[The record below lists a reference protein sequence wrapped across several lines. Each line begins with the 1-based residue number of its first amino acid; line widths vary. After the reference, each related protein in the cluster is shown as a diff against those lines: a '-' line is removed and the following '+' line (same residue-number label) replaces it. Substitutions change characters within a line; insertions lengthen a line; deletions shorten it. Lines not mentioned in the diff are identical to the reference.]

1 MKKKLY
7 TNNLRLISATIYP
20 SHIYVFKGFTYE
32 TAYHDLTNISEDTLK
47 IITADMFDNPG
58 YTAII
63 PDGSVIILLRTD
75 KCTDVSIVSHEAFH
89 ATEFI
94 MERVG
99 IEHCRETSE
108 AFAYLLGYIVEEI
121 MK

>member
-1 MKKKLY
+1 M
-7 TNNLRLISATIYP
+7 IPATIYP
-20 SHIYVFKGFTYE
+20 SNIYVFKGFTYK
-32 TAYHDLTNISEDTLK
+32 TALEDLKLISEDSLH
-47 IITADMFDNPG
+47 IITSSMFENPG
-58 YTAII
+58 YAIMI
-63 PDGSVIILLRTD
+63 PDGSVIILLRSD
-75 KCTDVSIVSHEAFH
+75 MCNNASMVAHESFH

-99 IEHCRETSE
+99 IEHCRETSD